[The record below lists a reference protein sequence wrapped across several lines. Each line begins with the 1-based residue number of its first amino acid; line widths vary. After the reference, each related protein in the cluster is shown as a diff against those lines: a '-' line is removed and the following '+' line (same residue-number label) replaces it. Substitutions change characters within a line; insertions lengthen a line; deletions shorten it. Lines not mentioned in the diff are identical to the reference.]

1 MQPTTPA
8 PRFAFGPRNF
18 RLMWLGLAV
27 LAVGFITMMLDK
39 ADYGEGFLG
48 LTLGPIL
55 LFVGFVIEFA
65 AIMVRSNPSEL
76 APVAPAAAAPV
87 ADEFKPL
94 ALQVPGPSAA
104 APTPTPAAPRPA
116 KPAYKRPG

>member
-27 LAVGFITMMLDK
+27 LAAGFITMTLDG

-55 LFVGFVIEFA
+55 LFIGFVIEFF
-65 AIMVRSNPSEL
+65 AIMVRSNPGEVT
-76 APVAPAAAAPV
+76 PVAPAHPGVAAPV
-87 ADEFKPL
+87 
-94 ALQVPGPSAA
+94 VA
-104 APTPTPAAPRPA
+104 APVVPAPAPT
-116 KPAYKRPG
+116 KPAYKRL

>member
-8 PRFAFGPRNF
+8 PRFAFGPRNY
-18 RLMWLGLAV
+18 RLMWVGLAV

-55 LFVGFVIEFA
+55 LFIGFVIEFA
-65 AIMVRSNPSEL
+65 AIMVRSNPGEL
-76 APVAPAAAAPV
+76 APVAPAAPVVAAPLA
-87 ADEFKPL
+87 ADLKP
-94 ALQVPGPSAA
+94 AV
-104 APTPTPAAPRPA
+104 APTPTPTPT

>member
-65 AIMVRSNPSEL
+65 AILVRSNPGEEV
-76 APVAPAAAAPV
+76 PVAPAATPLMEAAQ
-87 ADEFKPL
+87 PL
-94 ALQVPGPSAA
+94 TQPAVGPTAA
-104 APTPTPAAPRPA
+104 MPTPPVAPRPA
-116 KPAYKRPG
+116 KPAYKRPS